1 MKKKLLIEIIASL
14 LVILFLYTG
23 LNKLFEHTTFR
34 YQLSISPWPLL
45 ASLSGIVSW
54 ALPIGEVLLAAM
66 FLITAFRMTAFIAS
80 AILFATFLAY
90 LGILLSSGT
99 NLPCTCGGI
108 ISSMSWNAHLWFNTA
123 CLSLCIAGIFLV
135 RNTYRILNQH

>member
-108 ISSMSWNAHLWFNTA
+108 ISSMSWNAHLWFNIA
-123 CLSLCIAGIFLV
+123 CLLLCIAGIFLV

>member
-23 LNKLFEHTTFR
+23 LNKLFEHATFR

-45 ASLSGIVSW
+45 AAWSGIVSW

-80 AILFATFLAY
+80 AILFAGFLVY
-90 LGILLSSGT
+90 LGILLSSGSH
-99 NLPCTCGGI
+99 LPCTCGGI
-108 ISSMSWNAHLWFNTA
+108 ISSMSWNAHVWFDAA
-123 CLSLCIAGIFLV
+123 CLLLCIAGIYLV
-135 RNTYRILNQH
+135 HNTYRILNQH